1 MIYLDSCILIYLLE
15 AEPSKR
21 RTIAQTIR
29 QHATAGFYISPLSK
43 LECLVMPTRQGN
55 TSLLERY
62 KRLLGSLKML
72 EITPDIYDEALEFRA
87 FHNLKTPD
95 ALHMATALNHNCQE
109 FWTNDLRLSKVT
121 SQLSFRVLP

>member
-15 AEPSKR
+15 AEPNKR
-21 RTIAQTIR
+21 RIIAQTIR
-29 QHATAGFYISPLSK
+29 QYTAAGFCISPLSK

-55 TSLLERY
+55 ANLLERY
-62 KRLLGSLKML
+62 KRLLSSLKLL
-72 EITPDIYDEALEFRA
+72 EITSDVYDETLEFRA

-95 ALHMATALNHNCQE
+95 ALHLATALHHNCQE